1 MECLW
6 GGSGQLC
13 PVALIPHVIQH
24 MTTYR
29 YRIIILYQGGQGC
42 FGFGSGGSVHKTPS
56 KWVNLLTQ
64 PFSNRLHLNLH
75 VWHLKSGMNIME
87 DFQRKW

>member
-13 PVALIPHVIQH
+13 PVALIPHVIQQ

-29 YRIIILYQGGQGC
+29 YRIIILCQGGQGSL
-42 FGFGSGGSVHKTPS
+42 GFGSGGSVHKTPS

-64 PFSNRLHLNLH
+64 PFSNRLHLDFH
-75 VWHLKSGMNIME
+75 VWHLKSGMK